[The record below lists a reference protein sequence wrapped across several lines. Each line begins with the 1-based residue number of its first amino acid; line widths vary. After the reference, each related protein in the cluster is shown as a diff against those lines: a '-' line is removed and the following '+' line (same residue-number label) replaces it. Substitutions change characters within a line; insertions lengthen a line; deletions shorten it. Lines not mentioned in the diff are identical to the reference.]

1 MLIWDERKNRIL
13 IEERGISFEEIAE
26 KIVSNEVID
35 ILKHSKRE
43 SQKIFVIAINEYTY
57 AVPFMEDKNGTIILK
72 TAYPSRKLHARYG
85 ERK

>member
-1 MLIWDERKNRIL
+1 MLIWDERKNRTL
-13 IEERGISFEEIAE
+13 IEERGLSFEEIAE
-26 KIVSNEVID
+26 KIIKNEVID

-43 SQKIFVIAINEYTY
+43 SQKIFVITINNYTY
-57 AVPFMEDKNGTIILK
+57 AVPFIEDRDNNIILK